1 MTTKGGKPGGGD
13 VAVGVEEGQ
22 GGEKK
27 RESSWKV
34 TLAEVI

>member
-1 MTTKGGKPGGGD
+1 MTTKGGKLGRGD
-13 VAVGVEEGQ
+13 AVAGVGERE

-27 RESSWKV
+27 GESSWKV